1 MVNCDAVGVTPSLK
15 CDDKERQNADT
26 SQSSTF
32 SSSDNDHNAI
42 STNFYRHFKLLKT
55 TTSNQEGPLKDTI
68 VLAENERT
76 TVHCG
81 QLNKQ
86 FESTLTI

>member
-1 MVNCDAVGVTPSLK
+1 MANCDAVGVTPFIK
-15 CDDKERQNADT
+15 CDETNRQNVDT

-32 SSSDNDHNAI
+32 SSSDNSNAI
-42 STNFYRHFKLLKT
+42 SSNFYRQFKLLKS
-55 TTSNQEGPLKDTI
+55 TTSNQEGTLKDTI
-68 VLAENERT
+68 VLAEHDRT
-76 TVHCG
+76 AVHCG